1 MDRDL
6 DGRTY
11 DLLWLV
17 DRHEP
22 VGSIR
27 LVELMRRHG
36 YSITG
41 RTIRLTLADLDE
53 AGLTEKVP
61 GKGRRLAAAGRA
73 ELDRGN
79 VSNRLDRVRSRI
91 ATLRSRVTYAPAEDA
106 GTLIVSSALVD
117 AADLEPALE
126 TLRALH
132 ASPFGPF
139 PAAVEPAG
147 PDVDG
152 PDGSDDDDAHRYRI
166 LAPSSLTL
174 DGTFLSHGIETD
186 LRIAGVAAYTR
197 SSSQTTDDETDVS
210 EADVSEADASEADAS
225 EAEISETDEH
235 RGGTIDRYV
244 DVISGEDASV
254 DVLSLLVEAGRS
266 DVAPILEGAD
276 RGVLVVDYREFPLT
290 RFEEAR
296 DLALETRD
304 ALGGV
309 IDVRRP
315 REGGPFPLGPPG
327 WEFAAA
333 TYGGPGELVIAA
345 LSERELSTEWET
357 LYGTVDR
364 ERLGPTDRIDAAEPV
379 DVDGSEAR

>member
-61 GKGRRLAAAGRA
+61 GQGRRLTAAGRT
-73 ELDRGN
+73 ELERGN
-79 VSNRLDRVRSRI
+79 VSSRLDHVRSRI
-91 ATLRSRVTYAPAEDA
+91 ATLRSRVTYDPLEDT
-106 GTLIVSSALVD
+106 GVLLVSSALVD
-117 AADLEPALE
+117 TADLDPALE
-126 TLRALH
+126 AIRSLH
-132 ASPFGPF
+132 TSPLGPV
-139 PAAVEPAG
+139 PAAIEPVG
-147 PDVDG
+147 DG
-152 PDGSDDDDAHRYRI
+152 ADRHRV
-166 LAPSSLTL
+166 LVPSSLTL
-174 DGTFLSHGIETD
+174 DGVLLSHGIDTD
-186 LRIAGVAAYTR
+186 LRTAGVVAYTPPTARPDR
-197 SSSQTTDDETDVS
+197 SDDAEAGGA
-210 EADVSEADASEADAS
+210 ADVDVASTDADGSEDGDDGEGDG
-225 EAEISETDEH
+225 TDEEG
-235 RGGTIDRYV
+235 RFGGRIDRYV

-254 DVLSLLVEAGRS
+254 DVLSLLIEAGRT
-266 DVAPILEGAD
+266 DTTPILEEGD
-276 RGVLVVDYREFPLT
+276 SGVLAVDYREFPLT
-290 RFEEAR
+290 RYSEAR
-296 DLALETRD
+296 DLVVATRD

-327 WEFAAA
+327 WEFGAA
-333 TYGGPGELVIAA
+333 TYGGSGELAIAVLA
-345 LSERELSTEWET
+345 ERGLSSEWDT
-357 LYGTVDR
+357 LYDTIDR
-364 ERLGPTDRIDAAEPV
+364 DRLRPADRLETDGPFGDDR
-379 DVDGSEAR
+379 

>member
-61 GKGRRLAAAGRA
+61 GKGRRLTAAGRA

-91 ATLRSRVTYAPAEDA
+91 ATLRSRVTYDPIEDA

-117 AADLEPALE
+117 AADLKPALE
-126 TLRALH
+126 TVRALH
-132 ASPFGPF
+132 ASPFGPIS
-139 PAAVEPAG
+139 AAVEPAG
-147 PDVDG
+147 PDADD
-152 PDGSDDDDAHRYRI
+152 PDGADDEGADRYRI

-186 LRIAGVAAYTR
+186 LRTAGVAAYTR
-197 SSSQTTDDETDVS
+197 DSSRTADVS
-210 EADVSEADASEADAS
+210 EADVSEADVS
-225 EAEISETDEH
+225 EAEMSEANDH

-296 DLALETRD
+296 DLALATRN

-327 WEFAAA
+327 WEFGAA
-333 TYGGPGELVIAA
+333 TYGGTGELVIAT
-345 LSERELSTEWET
+345 LSERGLSTEWET

-364 ERLGPTDRIDAAEPV
+364 NRLVPTDRIDPDGSF
-379 DVDGSEAR
+379 DVDR

>member
-1 MDRDL
+1 MTTMEPDL
-6 DGRTY
+6 DRRTY

-27 LVELMRRHG
+27 LVELMRQHG

-61 GKGRRLAAAGRA
+61 GKGRRLTAAGHA

-91 ATLRSRVTYAPAEDA
+91 ATLRSRVTYDPLEDA

-117 AADLEPALE
+117 AVDLEPALE
-126 TLRALH
+126 TVRALH

-147 PDVDG
+147 PD
-152 PDGSDDDDAHRYRI
+152 GSDDDDADRYRI

-174 DGTFLSHGIETD
+174 DGTLVSHGIETD
-186 LRIAGVAAYTR
+186 LRTAGVAAYTR
-197 SSSQTTDDETDVS
+197 SSTRPDDVDADDAET
-210 EADVSEADASEADAS
+210 EADNAEADDPENDADDAEAD
-225 EAEISETDEH
+225 DR

-254 DVLSLLVEAGRS
+254 DVLSLFVEADRS

-276 RGVLVVDYREFPLT
+276 RGVVVVDYREFPLT

-296 DLALETRD
+296 DLALATRD

-333 TYGGPGELVIAA
+333 TYGGTGELAIAA
-345 LSERELSTEWET
+345 LSERELSTDWET

-364 ERLGPTDRIDAAEPV
+364 ERLGPIDQFGPDGV
-379 DVDGSEAR
+379 LDVGGSEPR